1 MCSDSIHVRHG
12 HISFMYDEVLF
23 RSWHPMYSPTHIPS
37 HPQHACCRPWGRCE
51 VVHGM
56 YSSTRECSDG
66 PGAVG
71 TLCIHYDMAHM
82 PRAGMLPPH
91 ADLSTSHGTIRA
103 TGPYRGTYRAS
114 HPVMHVLH
122 THAPYMSVM
131 GGNVFMYDE
140 HPASHL
146 QGTPH
151 TVHMCT
157 HSHREG
163 AHPPCCCDTGVQVA
177 YRCTRGCCGWAGLV
191 QTMYIHHIRVDYT
204 LWCLHTASTHI
215 SEPVASPVAAS
226 RCAWQCHTRA

>member
-1 MCSDSIHVRHG
+1 
-12 HISFMYDEVLF
+12 MY
-23 RSWHPMYSPTHIPS
+23 
-37 HPQHACCRPWGRCE
+37 A
-51 VVHGM
+51 
-56 YSSTRECSDG
+56 STRECSDG

-82 PRAGMLPPH
+82 SRAGMLPPH

-146 QGTPH
+146 QGPPH

-163 AHPPCCCDTGVQVA
+163 AHPPCYCDTGVQVA
-177 YRCTRGCCGWAGLV
+177 YWCTRGCCGWAGLV

-204 LWCLHTASTHI
+204 LWCLHAPPRHIHLYIGCGQLCGCICMAVSHASVMTW
-215 SEPVASPVAAS
+215 
-226 RCAWQCHTRA
+226 CACHCRNRWD